1 MDIIFMNFENC
12 KTYKPQRLLLLLAEK
27 INLKKGDKYV
37 ALLHLSMSYT
47 NLSSK
52 VVGNSSYLTNFP
64 DKLLLTNTQV
74 LRLCNIKSSTAQL
87 SKMIQLKGFL
97 NRLLGPLLKTGL
109 LIIGNV
115 PKPLRKVFWYP

>member
-1 MDIIFMNFENC
+1 M
-12 KTYKPQRLLLLLAEK
+12 Y
-27 INLKKGDKYV
+27 
-37 ALLHLSMSYT
+37 YT

-74 LRLCNIKSSTAQL
+74 LRLCNIKSSTAHL
-87 SKMIQLKGFL
+87 SKVIQLKGFL

-115 PKPLRKVFWYP
+115 PKPLHKAFWYP